1 MTMGIPR
8 LKELLDQAKQIKTP
22 SNRIFFRGALGH
34 NHEFAKFFAAT
45 LPLTRLGDVVTSC
58 DFVYDPDPHVT
69 VVKSDEFMV
78 AMNERIGVSVNDD
91 LSRFVVRLLLNQSTM
106 NARRITPPMVR
117 KLLRSRLRGKAH
129 VLSSETNDVEWVVR
143 IRFEQT
149 QKMLRPIDNKR
160 EREGLLCHR
169 VISAM
174 LDTIALSGHT
184 QISSAHVAPELVD
197 GEYVVHTQGCSLIDL
212 SAADCIDWYRTT
224 SNDVNEVHAVLGIE
238 AAVAVLF
245 TELHTTIS
253 FDGTYVDPR
262 HIMMIVNTMTRGGY
276 IMPLSRHGIN
286 RMDTGPLLRC
296 SFEETPD
303 ILCDAACFG
312 ERDNGR
318 GVSQNIMTG
327 KLPGIGSGAMHIRVA
342 ANLMHPRD
350 TLRHD
355 MSLRKRV
362 LKSTVRRHQAVEQVE
377 YREVDRD
384 SVLNNG
390 GETSIEAPFR
400 CEDANLSTKEQNN
413 GIFSSEQCQVPYRSD
428 EMDVQNFQYDEPK
441 STRRD
446 YRPSTPMTDEENE

>member
-1 MTMGIPR
+1 
-8 LKELLDQAKQIKTP
+8 
-22 SNRIFFRGALGH
+22 
-34 NHEFAKFFAAT
+34 
-45 LPLTRLGDVVTSC
+45 
-58 DFVYDPDPHVT
+58 
-69 VVKSDEFMV
+69 
-78 AMNERIGVSVNDD
+78 
-91 LSRFVVRLLLNQSTM
+91 
-106 NARRITPPMVR
+106 MVR

-129 VLSSETNDVEWVVR
+129 ILSSETNEVEWIVR

-160 EREGLLCHR
+160 ELEGLLCHR
-169 VISAM
+169 VVSAM

-184 QISSAHVAPELVD
+184 QISSAHVAAELVD
-197 GEYVVHTQGCSLIDL
+197 GEHVVDTQGCSLIDL

-238 AAVAVLF
+238 AAAAVLF
-245 TELHTTIS
+245 SELHTTIS

-312 ERDNGR
+312 ECDNGR

-355 MSLRKRV
+355 MLRRKRV
-362 LKSTVRRHQAVEQVE
+362 LKSTVRRHQASEEVE
-377 YREVDRD
+377 YREIDCD
-384 SVLNNG
+384 SMIRNG
-390 GETSIEAPFR
+390 GETNIEAPFR
-400 CEDANLSTKEQNN
+400 CENTNRSKTERNN

-428 EMDVQNFQYDEPK
+428 ESDMHNFQYDEPTPI
-441 STRRD
+441 TRE
-446 YRPSTPMTDEENE
+446 YRPSTPMTDDDDE